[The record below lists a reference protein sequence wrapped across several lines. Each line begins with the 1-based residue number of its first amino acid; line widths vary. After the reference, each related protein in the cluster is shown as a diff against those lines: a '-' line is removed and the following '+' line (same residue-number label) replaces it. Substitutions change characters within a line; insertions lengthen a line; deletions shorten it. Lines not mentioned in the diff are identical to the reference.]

1 MHRTGDRVDVGWA
14 SAHQSHHSTNSANL
28 TGAGKPMP
36 SEGGGIGGGGGLK
49 PTLQPPPP
57 KKNKKKPNLT
67 KSDKKCQPETDKNC
81 HN

>member
-1 MHRTGDRVDVGWA
+1 
-14 SAHQSHHSTNSANL
+14 
-28 TGAGKPMP
+28 MP
-36 SEGGGIGGGGGLK
+36 SESGRIGGGGGLK